1 VDRLGNRPLA
11 PQKWELHA
19 ANTGAQFRRQAH
31 HRCSHRCRTPQY
43 SADLDPIEM
52 AFAKLK
58 AFCARPPPDQFVA
71 SGTDLVP

>member
-1 VDRLGNRPLA
+1 V
-11 PQKWELHA
+11 HA

-31 HRCSHRCRTPQY
+31 HRCSHRGRTPQY

-58 AFCARPPPDQFVA
+58 APLRKRRPISD
-71 SGTDLVP
+71 SGTELVP